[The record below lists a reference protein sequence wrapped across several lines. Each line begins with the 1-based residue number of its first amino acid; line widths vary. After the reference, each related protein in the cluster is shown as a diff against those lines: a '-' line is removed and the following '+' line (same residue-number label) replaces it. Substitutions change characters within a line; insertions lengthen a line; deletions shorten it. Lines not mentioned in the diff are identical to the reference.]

1 MFKKIIQ
8 ISLNNKLIV
17 LILVAIMSVLG
28 IYSALH
34 LPLDAVPD
42 ITNNQVQ
49 IVTSSPTAAPQEVE
63 QLISFPIEKAM
74 TNIPNVEEVRSIS
87 RYGLSVVTVIFNDDV
102 PVLESRQY
110 VQEQLNKVK
119 KEIDSNLGEP
129 ELMPITTGLG
139 EIYQYVMVVDPKYG
153 SLYNTTELRTL
164 HDWVVKKQ
172 LAGTKGI
179 IEVSSFG
186 GFLKQY
192 EVSVNPDA
200 LKMYHLSLND
210 VITALQNNNK
220 NSGASY
226 IEKENYSYYIRM
238 QGRTESIEDLENISI
253 KNNFD
258 IPVLLRNVAQI
269 KFGDAKRYGAMTMDG
284 KGEVV
289 GGITLMLKGANSYET
304 INNVKERMQ
313 EVQKTLPKGVSIYP
327 YLDRS
332 HLIDKTIS
340 TVSKNLI
347 EGGIIVII
355 VLLILLGNFRAGL
368 IVASVIPLS
377 MLFSLI
383 MMRVFGV
390 SANLMSLGAIDF
402 GIVVDGA
409 VIIVEAV
416 LHTLFISYLGK
427 KLSQPEMNAVV
438 ANSSSKIYTSA
449 AFGVLIILVVF
460 VPILT
465 LDGIEGKMFRPMAQT
480 VGFAILG
487 SLFLSITYVPVMAS
501 LFLNKKIENKRTF
514 ADRIIEFLQNKYLI
528 IINKVLQIPKMIVSF
543 GVISF
548 VIGIFILSLM
558 GSEFIPTLDEGD
570 LAMQQSIKPGS
581 SLEESI
587 KTTLKMEKLLKNNFP
602 EVKHVVAKIGTAE
615 VPTDPMAIEDADVMI
630 ILKDKED
637 WVSASSREE
646 LADKMN
652 TLLEKEIP
660 YASFEFSQPIQ
671 LRFNELMTGSKAD
684 ISVKIFGENNEELKK
699 IADKIASKVENID
712 GVGDVKVD
720 ATEGLKQL
728 QVTYNRQELALQGIS
743 VDQVNQSIR
752 TAYAG
757 EIVGKMYENEKSFD
771 LVVRFQVEDRK
782 SLDLS
787 KILVINSKGNSIPV
801 SQVASVEETIGP
813 MLISREKA
821 SRFIN
826 IGINVRNRDIAS
838 LVEEIQI
845 KLGKEIKLP
854 TGYFIEYG
862 GQYENLQNATNRLAI
877 AVPIALLSILFI
889 LYLAFGSVKDSLLIF
904 IAVPLSV
911 SGGILALLIRGL
923 PFSISAGIGFIAL
936 FGVAVLNAI
945 VLFSAIKELEKNT
958 QISLK
963 ETLMNAGKSRIRPV
977 LMTAL
982 VAILGFI
989 PMAFSN
995 GSGAEV
1001 QRPLATVVI
1010 GGLITSTL
1018 LTLFVLPALYWLV
1031 YANKKVSHHDLN

>member
-8 ISLNNKLIV
+8 FSLNNKLIV
-17 LILVAIMSVLG
+17 LILVAIMSIFG

-74 TNIPNVEEVRSIS
+74 TNIPNVEQVRSIS
-87 RYGLSVVTVIFNDDV
+87 RYGLSVVTVVFNDEV
-102 PVLESRQY
+102 PILVARQF

-139 EIYQYVMVVDPKYG
+139 EIYQYVLVVDPKYG
-153 SLYNTTELRTL
+153 SLYDSTELRTI
-164 HDWVVKKQ
+164 HDWLIKKQ

-179 IEVSSFG
+179 IEISSFG

-192 EVSVNPDA
+192 EVSVDPTA
-200 LKMYHLSLND
+200 LQAYNLSLND
-210 VITALQNNNK
+210 VIAALQTNNK

-226 IEKENYSYYIRM
+226 IEKGNYSYYIRI
-238 QGRTESIEDLENISI
+238 QGRTETLEDLQNISI
-253 KNNFD
+253 KNNVG
-258 IPVLLRNVAQI
+258 IPVLLRDVAQI
-269 KFGDAKRYGAMTMDG
+269 KFGNSKRYGAMTMDG

-304 INNVKERMQ
+304 INNVKEKIQ
-313 EVQKTLPKGVSIYP
+313 EIQKTLPKGVSIYP

-355 VLLILLGNFRAGL
+355 VLLILLGNIRAGL

-383 MMRVFGV
+383 MMQIFGV

-409 VIIVEAV
+409 VIIIEAI
-416 LHTLFISYLGK
+416 LHTLFIHYLGK
-427 KLSQPEMNAVV
+427 KLSQQEMNAIV

-449 AFGVLIILVVF
+449 SFGVLIILVVF

-465 LDGIEGKMFRPMAQT
+465 LNGIEGKMFRPMAQT

-501 LFLNKKIENKRTF
+501 LFLNKKIENKKTF
-514 ADRIIEFLQNKYLI
+514 ADKIIEFLQNKYLI
-528 IINKVLQIPKMIVSF
+528 FIDKVLQIPKIVVGF
-543 GVISF
+543 GVLSF
-548 VIGIFILSLM
+548 IIGIFVLSFM

-581 SLEESI
+581 SLEECIS
-587 KTTLKMEKLLKNNFP
+587 TTLKMEKLLKNNFT

-615 VPTDPMAIEDADVMI
+615 IPTDPMGIEDTDVMI
-630 ILKDKED
+630 LLKDKNE
-637 WVSASSREE
+637 WKNSSTKEE
-646 LADKMN
+646 LVTKMK
-652 TLLEKEIP
+652 TLLKKEIP

-684 ISVKIFGENNEELKK
+684 VSVKIFGEDNKELKK
-699 IADKIASKVENID
+699 IADKIASYIKEIK
-712 GVGDVKVD
+712 GAGDVKVD

-728 QVTYNRQELALQGIS
+728 QINYNRQELALQGIS
-743 VDQVNQSIR
+743 IEQVNQVIR
-752 TAYAG
+752 AAYSG
-757 EIVGKMYENEKSFD
+757 EIVGKMYENEKYFD
-771 LVVRFQVEDRK
+771 LVVRLQTDDRK

-787 KILVINSKGNSIPV
+787 KLSIINSKGNSISV
-801 SQVASVEETIGP
+801 SQLTSVEETIGP

-826 IGINVRNRDIAS
+826 IGINVRNRDISS
-838 LVEEIQI
+838 LVKEIQEKI
-845 KLGKEIKLP
+845 NTEIKLP
-854 TGYFIEYG
+854 AGYHIVFG
-862 GQYENLQNATNRLAI
+862 GQYENLQHATNRLAV

-889 LYLAFGSVKDSLLIF
+889 LYLAFGSIKDVMLIF
-904 IAVPLSV
+904 VAVPLSV
-911 SGGILALLIRGL
+911 SGGILALLIRDL

-945 VLFSAIKELEKNT
+945 VLFSAIKELEKNKEF
-958 QISLK
+958 SLK
-963 ETLMNAGKSRIRPV
+963 EILISSGKSRIRPV
-977 LMTAL
+977 LMTAM

-989 PMAFSN
+989 PMAFSA

-1031 YANKKVSHHDLN
+1031 YKNKKNTHHGLD